1 MRLFQTVIAL
11 TVGLTFSA
19 VLAEPA
25 TAPREHRDKQIAKA
39 RELLDR
45 VHDL

>member
-1 MRLFQTVIAL
+1 MSNQ
-11 TVGLTFSA
+11 
-19 VLAEPA
+19 EE
-25 TAPREHRDKQIAKA
+25 REEQQIAEA